1 MANLYRVVTAIA
13 LLLAAPLLTCGQP
26 ARFTVAK
33 SFSEHALLQSEPASA
48 RVWGW
53 AAVGSTITT
62 FLNCSRSGG
71 DTTTFNTTARSGDG
85 LWVAEFPPQPASPYA
100 CVVAFTDSASGAS
113 VWYLDILFGT

>member
-1 MANLYRVVTAIA
+1 MGVFVR
-13 LLLAAPLLTCGQP
+13 LLQLASCAALTCGQP
-26 ARFTVAK
+26 PAARFTVAK
-33 SFSEHALLQSEPASA
+33 SFSEHALLQAAPTSA

-53 AAVGSTITT
+53 SAPGSVVTT

-71 DTTTFNTTARSGDG
+71 STTWFDTTAQASG